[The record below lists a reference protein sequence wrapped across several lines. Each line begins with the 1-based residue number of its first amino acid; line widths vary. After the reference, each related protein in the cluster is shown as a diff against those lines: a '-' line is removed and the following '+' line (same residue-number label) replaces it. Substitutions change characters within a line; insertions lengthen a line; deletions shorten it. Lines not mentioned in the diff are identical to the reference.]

1 MSPQDAFILLA
12 SMLAGAVLV
21 FAGLMLLFSD
31 KRSVEGGGVILIG
44 PVPIVLRGRG
54 LRIIALLA
62 AISFAVVL
70 LFLLIA
76 GVIGGAV
83 L

>member
-1 MSPQDAFILLA
+1 MA